1 MLGQKALMDSAFKFR
16 YDSKERNLSNYRMSK
31 TKLDKMFEN
40 DFLRLPRPFIRMFN
54 LNTAVMLSEIYS
66 EYTYWQSQNKL
77 EKGGWFYSTV
87 ENMYCNTGLSKHQQ
101 LSACKELEA
110 YGIIK
115 IKYHGLPKKRYF
127 KFDTTILN
135 KLYTDFQS
143 YLFQSRE
150 VPGPVAPEETTNIVN
165 NYIQF

>member
-1 MLGQKALMDSAFKFR
+1 MILWYNYF
-16 YDSKERNLSNYRMSK
+16 ERDLSDYKMSK
-31 TKLDKMFEN
+31 NKLDKMFEN
-40 DFLRLPRPFIRMFN
+40 DFVRLPRPFIRMFN
-54 LNTAVMLSEIYS
+54 LNTAVMLSEVYS

-115 IKYHGLPKKRYF
+115 IKYQGLPKKRYF
-127 KFDTTILN
+127 KFDTTMLQ
-135 KLYTDFQS
+135 KLYADFQS
-143 YLFQSRE
+143 YLFQPRGDTEHAAPQESTR
-150 VPGPVAPEETTNIVN
+150 VAN

>member
-1 MLGQKALMDSAFKFR
+1 MDSAFKFR

-143 YLFQSRE
+143 YLSQSRE